1 MPGTKRV
8 RDESA
13 QQPRS
18 VRAREEGLLLL
29 LLPPAAAPAAA
40 APAPLFMV
48 VGEQLLNLAS

>member
-29 LLPPAAAPAAA
+29 LLLPPAAAPAAA

-48 VGEQLLNLAS
+48 VGEQLLEPS

>member
-1 MPGTKRV
+1 MSTGTKRV

-29 LLPPAAAPAAA
+29 PPPAAPAAPSA
-40 APAPLFMV
+40 APSFMV
-48 VGEQLLNLAS
+48 VGEQLL

>member
-29 LLPPAAAPAAA
+29 LPPPAAPAAPSA
-40 APAPLFMV
+40 APSFMV
-48 VGEQLLNLAS
+48 VGEQLL